1 MTPRG
6 RLLGIDFGL
15 ARIGLAVCDADRRIA
30 SPLATY
36 ERRNAQADL
45 QFFRRLVA
53 EEEITGLVVGL
64 PLHMSGD
71 ESEQSRLTRQ
81 FAEELAQCL
90 GLPVA
95 YQDERCTSSAAD
107 ALLADT
113 GLTPKRRKGRRDRVA
128 AQMILQSYIETQRRG

>member
-1 MTPRG
+1 MNERG

-30 SPLATY
+30 APLATY
-36 ERRNAQADL
+36 ERRSAEADL
-45 QFFRRLVA
+45 QFFRKLVA
-53 EEEITGLVVGL
+53 DEEITGLVVGL

-71 ESEQSRLTRQ
+71 ESDQSRLTRR
-81 FAEELAQCL
+81 FGDELAEQL

-95 YQDERCTSSAAD
+95 YQDERCTSAAAE
-107 ALLADT
+107 ALLLDV
-113 GLTPKRRKGRRDRVA
+113 GLTHKRRKGRRDRLA